1 MQRRHII
8 TTALALLAAASSAT
22 VLAQARTQPLVRVWK
37 DPNCGCCNDWITYL
51 KANGFDVQSF
61 DTGNSVA
68 RQRLGMPNALAS
80 CHTAQVGGYV
90 IEGHV
95 PAADIHRL
103 LREQPKAL
111 GLSVPGMPIGSPGM
125 DGPEYGDRRDP
136 YDVLLV
142 QRDGR
147 SSVWSSYFKTSAS
160 SQGGMQK
167 VSDNANASDGRPWAE
182 AEVRRINTRNQT
194 VSLRHGNIA
203 NLDMPPMTMVFKL
216 QDPSVLEGLKAGDR
230 VRFTADQVRGD
241 YTVMLL
247 ERLP

>member
-1 MQRRHII
+1 MQRRQLISS
-8 TTALALLAAASSAT
+8 ALALAAAFSSPA
-22 VLAQARTQPLVRVWK
+22 VLAQARAKPLVRVWK

-51 KANGFDVQSF
+51 QANGFEVQSF
-61 DTGNSVA
+61 DTGNAVA
-68 RQRLGMPNALAS
+68 RQRLGMPHALAS

-111 GLSVPGMPIGSPGM
+111 GLSVPGMPVGSPGM
-125 DGPEYGDRRDP
+125 DGPEYGNRRDP

-147 SSVWSSYFKTSAS
+147 SSVWSSYFKPLAS

-167 VSDNANASDGRPWAE
+167 VADTAIAPDGRPWAE
-182 AEVRRINTRNQT
+182 AEVRRIDTRNPKI
-194 VSLRHGNIA
+194 SLRHGEIR
-203 NLDMPPMTMVFKL
+203 NLDMAPMSMVFKV
-216 QDPSVLEGLKAGDR
+216 QDVALLNGLKAGDR

-241 YTVMLL
+241 YTVMLI
-247 ERLP
+247 ERIH